1 MDMIILGTPER
12 PLRVAVIGSGPSG
25 FYAAATL
32 YKHSIKVKVDMFDRL
47 PTPFGLVRYG
57 VAPDHPKIKS
67 VVKVYEKEAQRPD
80 FAFFGNVTLG
90 EDISIDELKRFY
102 DAIIVATG
110 AQTDRRLGVP
120 GEDLPGSF
128 ASTEIVGWYN
138 GHPDFQDLK
147 VDLSHEVAV
156 VFGQGN
162 VAMDVC
168 RILLKTVD
176 ELKGTDITQNAL
188 NVLAASKIREVHC
201 VGRRGPVQAAFTP
214 VEIREFGELA
224 NCAPVVNP
232 DDLKINEASQKELED
247 PILKKKFDIL
257 CELAK
262 HDQTGKKRK
271 FILHFCKSPVEI
283 VGAGRVQSVIL
294 EKNELIGE
302 PKAQKVRGTGVRE
315 KIPCGFVVRS
325 VGQQGVPVKDLPF
338 SQKEG
343 VIPNIKGRVVDAS
356 KVYTG
361 LYVAG
366 WIKRGPTGIIGIN
379 KPDSEETVQSLMD
392 DLPKLTACPQP
403 SSEALKAFLESRGVR
418 VVTFADWKKIDA
430 AEIERGLK
438 LGKPR
443 EKFIH
448 TKGMLDALDE

>member
-1 MDMIILGTPER
+1 MGMIILGTSER

-32 YKHSIKVKVDMFDRL
+32 YKNSIKVKVDMFDRL
-47 PTPFGLVRYG
+47 PAPFGLVRYG

-67 VVKVYEKEAQRPD
+67 VIKVYEKEAQRPD
-80 FAFFGNVTLG
+80 FSFFGNVTLG
-90 EDISIDELKRFY
+90 EDISLDELRRFY
-102 DAIIVATG
+102 DAVIVATG

-147 VDLSHEVAV
+147 IDLSHEVAV

-188 NVLAASKIREVHC
+188 DVLAASKIREVHC
-201 VGRRGPVQAAFTP
+201 IGRRGPVQAAFTP

-224 NCAPVVNP
+224 DCAPVIDPV
-232 DDLKINEASQKELED
+232 DLKINEASQKELED
-247 PILKKKFDIL
+247 HILKKKFDIL

-262 HDQTGKKRK
+262 HDQTGKKRR
-271 FILHFCKSPVEI
+271 FVLHFCKSPVEI
-283 VGAGRVQSVIL
+283 KGQDRVQSVIL
-294 EKNELIGE
+294 EKNDLIGE

-315 KIPCGFVVRS
+315 TIQCGLVVRS
-325 VGQQGVPVKDLPF
+325 VGQQGVPVKGLPF

-343 VIPNIKGRVVDAS
+343 VIPNQKGRVVDAAQ
-356 KVYTG
+356 VYTG

-379 KPDSEETVQSLMD
+379 KPDSEETVQSLLD
-392 DLPKLTACPQP
+392 DLPNLTPCPQP
-403 SSEALKAFLESRGVR
+403 SSEELRIFLESRGVR

-430 AEIERGLK
+430 AEVERGLK

-443 EKFIH
+443 EKFIR
-448 TKGMLDALDE
+448 TKGMLEALGE

>member
-1 MDMIILGTPER
+1 MDMITLGTPER

-67 VVKVYEKEAQRPD
+67 VIKVYEKEAQRPD

-110 AQTDRRLGVP
+110 AQTDRRLDVP
-120 GEDLPGSF
+120 GENLPGSF

-176 ELKGTDITQNAL
+176 ELKSTDITQNAL
-188 NVLAASKIREVHC
+188 EVLAASKIREVHC
-201 VGRRGPVQAAFTP
+201 IGRRGPVQAAFTP

-224 NCAPVVNP
+224 ECAAIVNP
-232 DDLKINEASQKELED
+232 EDLKINKASRKELQD

-257 CELAK
+257 CELAE
-262 HDQTGKKRK
+262 HQQTGKKRK
-271 FILHFCKSPVEI
+271 FVLHFCKSPVEI
-283 VGAGRVQSVIL
+283 TGSGRVQSVTL

-315 KIPCGFVVRS
+315 TIQCGFVVRS

-338 SQKEG
+338 SEQEG

-356 KVYTG
+356 KVYNG

-392 DLPKLTACPQP
+392 DLPKLTACPRP
-403 SSEALKAFLESRGVR
+403 SSEELRIFLESRGVR

-443 EKFIH
+443 EKFIR
-448 TKGMLDALDE
+448 TKGMLDALGK